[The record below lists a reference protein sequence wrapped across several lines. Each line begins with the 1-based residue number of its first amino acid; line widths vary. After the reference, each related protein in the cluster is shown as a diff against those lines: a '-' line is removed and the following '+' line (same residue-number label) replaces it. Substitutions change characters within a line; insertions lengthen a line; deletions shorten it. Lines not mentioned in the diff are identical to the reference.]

1 MGFLPQGLGF
11 QTVERLHHRSS
22 AGRRREGD
30 EVSGRNQRTRA
41 PQPHETAHDMLR
53 IAAARAAP
61 ALRGAARAKSTTGIV
76 GLHVQPDAR
85 AILTG
90 LYTKTLSALEALPA
104 DSAYRSQVQETTAE
118 RLSIVKGN
126 EDLMQIEVAIGA
138 GQVEQVIQQA
148 EDELA
153 LIPALAAEDVFAPY
167 NGPQPSEIY
176 VDLKRRG
183 ILLQRYDIPMRQS
196 QDYPTADA
204 VELLA
209 PATEKEEG
217 K

>member
-1 MGFLPQGLGF
+1 
-11 QTVERLHHRSS
+11 
-22 AGRRREGD
+22 
-30 EVSGRNQRTRA
+30 
-41 PQPHETAHDMLR
+41 MLR
-53 IAAARAAP
+53 IAALRAAP
-61 ALRGAARAKSTTGIV
+61 ALRAASRPKSTTGIV
-76 GLHVQPDAR
+76 GLEVQPDAR

-104 DSAYRSQVQETTAE
+104 DSAYRSKVQETTAE
-118 RLSIVKGN
+118 RLSIVKGT
-126 EDLMQIEVAIGA
+126 EDLTNIEVAIGA

-153 LIPALAAEDVFAPY
+153 LIPALAADDAFAPY
-167 NGPQPSEIY
+167 NGPPASEIY
-176 VDLKRRG
+176 TDLKRRG
-183 ILLQRYDIPMRQS
+183 ILLQRHDIPMRQS

-209 PATEKEEG
+209 PPTEKEEG

>member
-1 MGFLPQGLGF
+1 MGHVHCPLLC
-11 QTVERLHHRSS
+11 
-22 AGRRREGD
+22 AGG
-30 EVSGRNQRTRA
+30 GRA
-41 PQPHETAHDMLR
+41 MLR
-53 IAAARAAP
+53 VAAARAAAP
-61 ALRGAARAKSTTGIV
+61 ALRVATRAKSTTGIV
-76 GLHVQPDAR
+76 GLQVQPDAR

-104 DSAYRSQVQETTAE
+104 DSAYRRQVQEMTAE

-126 EDLMQIEVAIGA
+126 EDLMKIEEAIGA

-148 EDELA
+148 EDELG
-153 LIPALAAEDVFAPY
+153 LIPALAADDVFAPY
-167 NGPQPSEIY
+167 NGPQASELY

-183 ILLQRYDIPMRQS
+183 VLLQRYDIPMRQS

-209 PATEKEEG
+209 PATDKEEG

>member
-1 MGFLPQGLGF
+1 MSP
-11 QTVERLHHRSS
+11 
-22 AGRRREGD
+22 
-30 EVSGRNQRTRA
+30 
-41 PQPHETAHDMLR
+41 
-53 IAAARAAP
+53 
-61 ALRGAARAKSTTGIV
+61 STTGIV
-76 GLHVQPDAR
+76 GLQVQPDAR

-104 DSAYRSQVQETTAE
+104 DSAYRRQVQEMTAE

-126 EDLMQIEVAIGA
+126 EDLMKIEEAIGA

-148 EDELA
+148 EDELG
-153 LIPALAAEDVFAPY
+153 LIPALAADDVFAPY
-167 NGPQPSEIY
+167 NGPQASELY

-183 ILLQRYDIPMRQS
+183 VLLQRYDIPMRQS

-209 PATEKEEG
+209 PATDKEEG